1 MKRRLIATFLS
12 LCLLFTLLPATA
24 LAEGETDSG
33 PTPAESTLCE
43 HHPQHDES
51 CGYTA
56 GSEGTPCAH
65 EHGEDCYV
73 QVTNCVHTHT
83 ADCFPAESAPED
95 PAAPAEPAAA
105 EPTACNHVCSAESG
119 CITKVLDCRHAHDAA
134 CGYAPAVEGTPCG
147 YVCEICDLQEGGE
160 VEATE
165 PEPTEPELTEPE
177 TVCLCSERCTENS
190 VNAGCPV
197 CSAGGADLS
206 ACLGEVPAA
215 ALAAAPARAQKEVE
229 YVQYGFKD
237 DGTITPVNLS
247 VPATVVESDMTRWEG
262 IWYVVDHDVTFDH
275 YITVQGAA
283 SLILA
288 DGCEL
293 TSANEIIVNEGSS
306 LTIYGQE
313 EGTGAL
319 SVRGSRQYAAIGGE
333 PGENCGSITIHGGN
347 ITADAGTTGSG
358 AGIGGGKGGN
368 GGEITIYGGT
378 VTATGGTGPVSGA
391 GIGGGN
397 GGSGGTIEIYGGTV
411 IATGGWHGAGI
422 GGGSGGSGGKITI
435 HGGNVTATGHSDAGY
450 GAGIGGGNGGSSG
463 TITITG
469 GTVRANGSYF
479 GGAGIGGGRG
489 SGGDTI
495 TITGGMVT
503 ANGGRS
509 GVGIGGG
516 SGGIINIDGGTVTAT
531 GGSLGGAGIGYGGT
545 ITITGG
551 TVRANGGSNYGL
563 ISAGIDGST
572 FSTGEDGNAIIY
584 ANSINAGGDPSQ
596 WSGIIFQGS
605 SGQVYGDQTLAEDF
619 TVEKN
624 RTLTIADRAGLTV
637 PKEITLTNK
646 GTMPVT
652 GSGILTNHGTLDNRE
667 GLVTI
672 AGEDSV
678 VSDGQIIKGPQSTP
692 AAGEG
697 YAIDYEEETITI
709 KSGYEAFTAQSGGT
723 EIPSG
728 DISGSLGQTF
738 YIRKA
743 EYITQNASDWADLP
757 IPARRQA
764 PAAPQVTDRTDTAIT
779 ISAEDGAEYRLGET
793 GAWQMGTDGSL
804 TFGSLTAGQTYTI
817 YARYA
822 AVTTGS
828 SAAFVS
834 EETSIQAATKSA
846 PGQAP
851 NVTGITV
858 TDTTITLPYDAA
870 WEYSTDGQA
879 WDSTHK
885 FTGLTPATQYTYYVR
900 AKETEY
906 TAASQSVTVTVY
918 TAYAAPAAGTGYT
931 IHFDTETL
939 TIDSGLEVNTAE
951 DFTGTEIA
959 SGVSLAGC
967 IGQTIYIRHA
977 ADEGGA
983 PASATVSVPIPARP
997 AAPSVTGGILKINGA
1012 DTTMEYSTDQGAA
1025 WTAFTAE
1032 TVSSINAGTY
1042 WVRYAAVAG
1051 TSFASERVEVTV
1063 TRRSSG
1069 TSVTTYS
1076 VIVADTEHGA
1086 VTVSHKQASR
1096 NTPVTITVSPDE
1108 GYELESLTVTD
1119 GDGDEVDLTR
1129 ESATEYTFG
1138 MPRSRVTVE
1147 ASFAGIAPEP
1157 LPFGDVDDGDWFAD
1171 AVRFVYENGM
1181 MNGVSETGFAPHATT
1196 SRSMI
1201 VTILYRLEGEPVVD
1215 DAMDFADVAGD
1226 AWCTD
1231 AVRWAAGEG
1240 IVGGYGDGLF
1250 GPDDP
1255 VTREQLAAIL
1265 YRYAVYKGYDVSVGE
1280 DTNILSYDDFA
1291 DLSEYAIPAM
1301 QWACGAGI
1309 VNGTSESTFTPQGEA
1324 TRAQVAAMMMRFCEN
1339 TMQ

>member
-1 MKRRLIATFLS
+1 MKKRLTAALVS
-12 LCLLFTLLPATA
+12 LCLLFTLFPAAA
-24 LAEGETDSG
+24 LA
-33 PTPAESTLCE
+33 AEEPDGGLCA
-43 HHPQHDES
+43 HHPVHDAA

-65 EHGEDCYV
+65 EHGEDCYA
-73 QVTNCVHTHT
+73 QVTNCVHMHT

-95 PAAPAEPAAA
+95 PVAPAEPAAA
-105 EPTACNHVCSAESG
+105 ETTACNHVCSAESG
-119 CITKVLDCRHAHDAA
+119 CITKVLDCRHAHDAS

-160 VEATE
+160 VEATG
-165 PEPTEPELTEPE
+165 PEPTEPGLTEPE
-177 TVCLCSERCTENS
+177 TVCLCAERCTENS

-197 CSAGGADLS
+197 CSAGGAGLS
-206 ACLGEVPAA
+206 VCLGEAPAA
-215 ALAAAPARAQKEVE
+215 ALAAAPARAQTVE
-229 YVQYGFKD
+229 YVYYGFKS
-237 DGTITPVNLS
+237 DGTITPLKGS
-247 VPATVVESDMTRWEG
+247 VSATVVESDMRTWEG

-275 YITVQGAA
+275 YITVKGAA

-306 LTIYGQE
+306 RTIYGQE

-378 VTATGGTGPVSGA
+378 V
-391 GIGGGN
+391 
-397 GGSGGTIEIYGGTV
+397 
-411 IATGGWHGAGI
+411 
-422 GGGSGGSGGKITI
+422 
-435 HGGNVTATGHSDAGY
+435 
-450 GAGIGGGNGGSSG
+450 
-463 TITITG
+463 
-469 GTVRANGSYF
+469 RANGSYF

-495 TITGGMVT
+495 TITRGMVT

-743 EYITQNASDWADLP
+743 EYITQNSSDWADLP

-906 TAASQSVTVTVY
+906 TAASQSVTITVY

-1051 TSFASERVEVTV
+1051 TSFASERVELTV

-1096 NTPVTITVSPDE
+1096 NTPITITVSPDE

-1215 DAMDFADVAGD
+1215 DAMDFVDVAGD
-1226 AWCTD
+1226 AWYTD

-1265 YRYAVYKGYDVSVGE
+1265 YRYAVYKGYNVSVGE

-1309 VNGTSESTFTPQGEA
+1309 VNGTSESTLTPQGEA
-1324 TRAQVAAMMMRFCEN
+1324 TRAQVAAMLMRFCEN

>member
-33 PTPAESTLCE
+33 PTPAESALCE

-65 EHGEDCYV
+65 EHGEDCYA
-73 QVTNCVHTHT
+73 QVTNCVHMHT

-95 PAAPAEPAAA
+95 PVAPAEPAAA
-105 EPTACNHVCSAESG
+105 ETTACNHVCSAESG
-119 CITKVLDCRHAHDAA
+119 CITKVLDCRHAHDAS

-160 VEATE
+160 VEATG
-165 PEPTEPELTEPE
+165 PEPTEPGLTEPE
-177 TVCLCSERCTENS
+177 TVCLCAERCTENS

-197 CSAGGADLS
+197 CSAGGAGLS
-206 ACLGEVPAA
+206 VCLGEAPAA
-215 ALAAAPARAQKEVE
+215 ALAAAPARAQTVE
-229 YVQYGFKD
+229 YVYYGFKS
-237 DGTITPVNLS
+237 DGTITPLKGS
-247 VPATVVESDMTRWEG
+247 VSATVVESDMRTWEG

-275 YITVQGAA
+275 YITVKGAA

-368 GGEITIYGGT
+368 GGEITIY
-378 VTATGGTGPVSGA
+378 
-391 GIGGGN
+391 
-397 GGSGGTIEIYGGTV
+397 
-411 IATGGWHGAGI
+411 
-422 GGGSGGSGGKITI
+422 
-435 HGGNVTATGHSDAGY
+435 
-450 GAGIGGGNGGSSG
+450 
-463 TITITG
+463 G

-743 EYITQNASDWADLP
+743 EYITQNSSDWADLP
-757 IPARRQA
+757 IPAQRQA

-879 WDSTHK
+879 WNSTHK

-906 TAASQSVTVTVY
+906 TAASQSVTITVY

-1051 TSFASERVEVTV
+1051 TSFASERVELTV

-1096 NTPVTITVSPDE
+1096 NTPITITVSPDE

-1215 DAMDFADVAGD
+1215 DAMDFVDVAGD
-1226 AWCTD
+1226 AWYTD

-1265 YRYAVYKGYDVSVGE
+1265 YRYAVYKGYNVSVGE

-1309 VNGTSESTFTPQGEA
+1309 VNGTSESTLTPQGEA
-1324 TRAQVAAMMMRFCEN
+1324 TRAQVAAMLMRFCEN